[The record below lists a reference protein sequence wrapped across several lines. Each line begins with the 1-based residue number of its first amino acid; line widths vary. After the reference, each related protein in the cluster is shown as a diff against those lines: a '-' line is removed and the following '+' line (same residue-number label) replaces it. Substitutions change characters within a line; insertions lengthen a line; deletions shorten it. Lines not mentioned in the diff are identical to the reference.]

1 VAAGVLQ
8 LEAISA
14 LSLVSGKRTSR
25 PYISTGIHI
34 LHALCASKKLCMQH
48 QALQMSCKDTEV
60 LVFKR
65 KEAPYAAGL
74 AHAPVEPEHKD
85 AGSDEHGHQGQDDD
99 VNAVARRAE
108 RVGLA
113 ALGRVAAAAVL
124 VAAALQRRVAA
135 AAHHVARR
143 RLRCK
148 PASWLVTAC
157 ILQGSDDM
165 HVGSYQVPE
174 VLQNQQTDM

>member
-1 VAAGVLQ
+1 MWQQVFCSSKQSARSHLSTG
-8 LEAISA
+8 SA
-14 LSLVSGKRTSR
+14 LRNPTSALA
-25 PYISTGIHI
+25 STSCT
-34 LHALCASKKLCMQH
+34 LCFQKLCMQH

-65 KEAPYAAGL
+65 KEAPHAAGS